1 MLLIFHCRTKLCFW
15 AGSPTSEVRKN
26 LRVLYK
32 GLEEFEFHFVEN
44 VKRAFVL
51 DTFQKE
57 IRRSKF
63 CVCPR
68 GKTQVGGV
76 CLAESMAFGCVPGK
90 NASHKAFLL
99 FLC

>member
-1 MLLIFHCRTKLCFW
+1 MLFHRRTKLCFW
-15 AGSPTSEVRKN
+15 AGSPNSEVRKN
-26 LRVLYK
+26 LRVHYK
-32 GLEEFEFHFVEN
+32 GLEEFEIHFVEN
-44 VKRAFVL
+44 VIRALVL

-57 IRRSKF
+57 IHRSKF
-63 CVCPR
+63 CICPR

-99 FLC
+99 FSC